1 MTLSIKKKIYDF
13 AIHLQKFPRSLTGKG
28 NLQTLSLIKK
38 ILKKIKILKIPSGY
52 NAFDWKVPEE
62 WDFKAYIKNKKGI
75 KILDVKKLYIV
86 NYSNPIKKEL
96 V

>member
-38 ILKKIKILKIPSGY
+38 ILKKIKILKIS
-52 NAFDWKVPEE
+52 
-62 WDFKAYIKNKKGI
+62 
-75 KILDVKKLYIV
+75 
-86 NYSNPIKKEL
+86 
-96 V
+96 